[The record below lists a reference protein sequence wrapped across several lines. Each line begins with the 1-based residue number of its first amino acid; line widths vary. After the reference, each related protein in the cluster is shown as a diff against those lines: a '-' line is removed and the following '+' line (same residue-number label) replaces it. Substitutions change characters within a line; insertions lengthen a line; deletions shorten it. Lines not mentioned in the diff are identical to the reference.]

1 MGRGWNVFLG
11 NLAAKGE
18 GGVQPG
24 GLKCFEK
31 RESRGKRKGKGS
43 YKNPDCEN
51 RLTSRS
57 EEKELLKERPEQ
69 FLQKS
74 TCKIT
79 ILYHYK
85 DLLRNK
91 YIYKWCKFNNFKI

>member
-1 MGRGWNVFLG
+1 M
-11 NLAAKGE
+11 
-18 GGVQPG
+18 QPG

-57 EEKELLKERPEQ
+57 EEKKTFERASGTIFTKEYMQ
-69 FLQKS
+69 NYNFVSLQRFIK
-74 TCKIT
+74 K
-79 ILYHYK
+79 
-85 DLLRNK
+85 
-91 YIYKWCKFNNFKI
+91 